1 MGERVDAVD
10 FSTLG
15 LLLFVAAIVAM
26 VTRRLKLPYS
36 AGLVAAGIA
45 LALLPLGLDL
55 RLQRL
60 VEAESLLN
68 DGVAAVGFALLVAVA
83 AGEAP
88 GLTSTASKL
97 ATTAFGGIA
106 VGAAVTAPLLLLA
119 GRTTDRLV
127 ELTLTALAAFGAFLF
142 AEHFHMSGVLAAL
155 TAGMIVGNIG
165 WMGSISDSGRP
176 AVLGFWEF

>member
-55 RLQRL
+55 RLTPQL
-60 VEAESLLN
+60 IFSVFLPPLIFEAAIQIPWAPFRRELPLL
-68 DGVAAVGFALLVAVA
+68 FALV
-83 AGEAP
+83 
-88 GLTSTASKL
+88 T
-97 ATTAFGGIA
+97 
-106 VGAAVTAPLLLLA
+106 VGV
-119 GRTTDRLV
+119 
-127 ELTLTALAAFGAFLF
+127 ALAAGL
-142 AEHFHMSGVLAAL
+142 V
-155 TAGMIVGNIG
+155 TAGMHYLIG
-165 WMGSISDSGRP
+165 W
-176 AVLGFWEF
+176 